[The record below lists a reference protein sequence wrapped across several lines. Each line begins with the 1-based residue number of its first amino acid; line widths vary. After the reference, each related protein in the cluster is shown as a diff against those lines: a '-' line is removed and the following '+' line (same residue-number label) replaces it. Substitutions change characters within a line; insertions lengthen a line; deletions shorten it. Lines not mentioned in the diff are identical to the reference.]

1 MPHNILIT
9 GGSGYLGGTLLA
21 RLRAAGLP
29 PYGTLYALVR
39 SDSQADAVA
48 QYGARPLRL
57 DTQDEDAV
65 RAAVIRNDITVVYFL
80 IDAMRS
86 TAQKY
91 FIAALAE
98 VKQKTGQDVHF
109 LHVRTRC

>member
-1 MPHNILIT
+1 MPHNVLIT

-21 RLRAAGLP
+21 RLGAAALP

-39 SDSQADAVA
+39 SDSQAEAVV
-48 QYGARPLRL
+48 QYGARPLRF

-65 RAAVIRNDITVVYFL
+65 RAAVVGNGITIVYYL

-91 FIAALAE
+91 FISALSE

-109 LHVRTRC
+109 LHVRTRY